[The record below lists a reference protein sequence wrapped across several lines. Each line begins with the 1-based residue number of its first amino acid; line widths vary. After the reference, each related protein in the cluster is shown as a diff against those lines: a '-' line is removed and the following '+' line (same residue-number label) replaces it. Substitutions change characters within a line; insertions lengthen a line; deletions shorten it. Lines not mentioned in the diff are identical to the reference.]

1 MGEIPVSQVAKLREL
16 AGLTQRQLADAVGV
30 TESTIRNLEKN
41 RNGIEQ
47 IERVVRLC
55 RVLNCGAEDLIEYKS
70 VEGGEIPVTPS
81 EPSRLDRIEALLG
94 ALADRQDGTQRQLDQ
109 SVAISNARA
118 ETIFL
123 AIQQIVEQQQAAQA
137 DFRASITDVVQVFT
151 TLAEQVAEMQ
161 SEVRGLQTENR
172 RILDILQN
180 RADDRE

>member
-1 MGEIPVSQVAKLREL
+1 M
-16 AGLTQRQLADAVGV
+16 
-30 TESTIRNLEKN
+30 
-41 RNGIEQ
+41 
-47 IERVVRLC
+47 
-55 RVLNCGAEDLIEYKS
+55 
-70 VEGGEIPVTPS
+70 TPS

-137 DFRASITDVVQVFT
+137 DFRTSITDVVQVFT

>member
-1 MGEIPVSQVAKLREL
+1 M
-16 AGLTQRQLADAVGV
+16 
-30 TESTIRNLEKN
+30 
-41 RNGIEQ
+41 
-47 IERVVRLC
+47 
-55 RVLNCGAEDLIEYKS
+55 
-70 VEGGEIPVTPS
+70 TPS

-94 ALADRQDGTQRQLDQ
+94 ILADRQNSTQQQLDQ
-109 SVAISNARA
+109 SAAISNART